1 MWYLVLLLLSHF
13 SRVRLC
19 DPIDGSPPGS
29 PVPGILQ
36 AKTLEWVAISFSNE
50 WKWKVKVK
58 SFSHFWLLATLWT
71 IAYQAPLSMG
81 FSRQENWVAMP
92 SSRESSQSS
101 NRSWASCTEGRFF
114 TIWAMP
120 DSGLCPRIIY
130 IYLIF
135 IFTLF
140 YFTIL
145 YRFCYTLTWIHH
157 GCTCIQVMFLLRW
170 RILRWIQRNILI
182 KEKKICL
189 TNCIIKRVSRFE
201 CQEKT

>member
-1 MWYLVLLLLSHF
+1 MLATCAGMLSHF
-13 SRVRLC
+13 SHV
-19 DPIDGSPPGS
+19 
-29 PVPGILQ
+29 
-36 AKTLEWVAISFSNE
+36 WF
-50 WKWKVKVK
+50 
-58 SFSHFWLLATLWT
+58 FATLWT

-140 YFTIL
+140 YFIIL
-145 YRFCYTLTWIHH
+145 YWFCHTLTWIRH
-157 GCTCIQVMFLLRW
+157 GCTWVPNHESPSHHLSGSSLCTSPRHPASRIEHRLAIRFLHDSIHVSAFSL
-170 RILRWIQRNILI
+170 LLAKNLVVFC
-182 KEKKICL
+182 KAYSLC
-189 TNCIIKRVSRFE
+189 CMKR
-201 CQEKT
+201 